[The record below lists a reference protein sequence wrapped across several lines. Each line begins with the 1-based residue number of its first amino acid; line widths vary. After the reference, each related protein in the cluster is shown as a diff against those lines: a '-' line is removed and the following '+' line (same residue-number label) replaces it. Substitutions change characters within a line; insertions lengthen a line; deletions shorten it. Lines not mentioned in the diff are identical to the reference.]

1 VGAPCYR
8 RYPAPYNELVARA
21 IETTA
26 TVDERGHLQLDE
38 PIPSDGPRRVRVIV
52 LLPDDRT
59 DDVPEHEWIA
69 AAARNPAFDFL
80 TDPREDVYS
89 ASDGQPFRDPR

>member
-1 VGAPCYR
+1 MGKV
-8 RYPAPYNELVARA
+8 

-38 PIPSDGPRRVRVIV
+38 PVPANGPRRVRVIV
-52 LLPDDRT
+52 LLPDEEPAEVSER
-59 DDVPEHEWIA
+59 EWLA

-80 TDPREDVYS
+80 KDPREDVYS
-89 ASDGQPFRDPR
+89 ARDGQPFQDPG